1 MEACF
6 RQEINITIL
15 KERTIAGYTVEI
27 SKKKKEKK
35 NYPASNFAFKRRLIA
50 VQTQPRSLS

>member
-15 KERTIAGYTVEI
+15 KEGTIAGYTVEI
-27 SKKKKEKK
+27 SKKTK
-35 NYPASNFAFKRRLIA
+35 
-50 VQTQPRSLS
+50 